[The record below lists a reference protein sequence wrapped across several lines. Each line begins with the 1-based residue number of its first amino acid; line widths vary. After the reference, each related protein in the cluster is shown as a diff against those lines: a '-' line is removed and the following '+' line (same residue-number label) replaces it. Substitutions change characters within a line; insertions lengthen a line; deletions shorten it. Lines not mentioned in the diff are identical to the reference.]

1 MLWKD
6 NLVFMPLIEDNFT
19 SDTHNSEFHKQVD
32 VREGNHQEK
41 VTAKGKAGDTVLV
54 VNPSSSSGLTGKDWD
69 SLFVEIKNILGESA
83 EVAFTEKS
91 EDGAVLTRDFLRKGF
106 TRIVAIGGDGTL
118 NEVANGFFQE
128 SVGTNGNKS
137 NSKIISSDNNIFPSP
152 SKLEPINPNAEMG
165 IIAGG
170 TRNVL
175 AKALGLPEGII
186 ECVRTF
192 SLGKPK
198 TIDVISATVTNPEDH
213 STVNTRVFL
222 NAAEIGL
229 GAEIIDRSKKVRNVV
244 NSRIVSTIAGIVST
258 LPAYQSNECEISLDN
273 GQRKFKAKMTMTI
286 VANSKYLGGEFKAA
300 PKADMSDGKLD
311 LVILKDSGSLKMIDE
326 LVNMKDGDY
335 SEEDNIFYTQVKQVS
350 IASKERDVTVSI
362 DGEPIG
368 ILPATFEILPNALTI
383 RM

>member
-1 MLWKD
+1 
-6 NLVFMPLIEDNFT
+6 MPPLQDGFIT
-19 SDTHNSEFHKQVD
+19 SATGNSAADKKITANKRIHQRKVARKQID
-32 VREGNHQEK
+32 SE
-41 VTAKGKAGDTVLV
+41 TALV
-54 VNPSSSSGLTGKDWD
+54 VNPSSSSGVTGKDWD
-69 SLFVEIKNILGESA
+69 SLFVEIKEVLGENV
-83 EVAFTEKS
+83 EVGFTKKAGE
-91 EDGAVLTRDFLRKGF
+91 GTILTRNFLRTGF
-106 TRIVAIGGDGTL
+106 TKIAAIGGDGTL
-118 NEVANGFFQE
+118 NEVANGFFLE
-128 SVGTNGNKS
+128 SMSAKESQN
-137 NSKIISSDNNIFPSP
+137 NSKVSSSKFPLS
-152 SKLEPINPNAEMG
+152 SKLKPIKPDAEMG
-165 IIAGG
+165 VIAGG

-175 AKALGLPEGII
+175 AKSLGLPEEII
-186 ECVRTF
+186 ECVRRF

-222 NAAEIGL
+222 NAAEMGV

-258 LPAYQSNECEISLDN
+258 LPAYQSNECEVSLDN
-273 GQRKFKAKMTMTI
+273 GKRKFKANMTMTI
-286 VANSKYLGGEFKAA
+286 VANGQFLGGEFKAA

-326 LVNMKDGDY
+326 LVNMKEGDY

-350 IASKERDVTVSI
+350 IASKERDVTVAI

-368 ILPATFEILPNALTI
+368 ILPATFEIIPNALTI

>member
-1 MLWKD
+1 
-6 NLVFMPLIEDNFT
+6 MPLLQDGFIT
-19 SDTHNSEFHKQVD
+19 SATGNSAADK
-32 VREGNHQEK
+32 K
-41 VTAKGKAGDTVLV
+41 VTANKRIHQKKVARKQIDSETALV
-54 VNPSSSSGLTGKDWD
+54 VNPSSSSGVTGKDWD
-69 SLFVEIKNILGESA
+69 SLFVDIKQVLGEDV
-83 EVAFTEKS
+83 EVAFTKKAG
-91 EDGAVLTRDFLRKGF
+91 DGTVLTRDFLRKGF
-106 TRIVAIGGDGTL
+106 TKIAAIGGDGTL
-118 NEVANGFFQE
+118 NEVANGFFLE
-128 SVGTNGNKS
+128 SMSTKESQN
-137 NSKIISSDNNIFPSP
+137 NSKVSSSSSSKFPLS
-152 SKLEPINPNAEMG
+152 SKLKPIKPDAEMG
-165 IIAGG
+165 VIAGG

-175 AKALGLPEGII
+175 AKSLGLPEEII
-186 ECVRTF
+186 ECVRRF

-222 NAAEIGL
+222 NAAEMGV

-258 LPAYQSNECEISLDN
+258 LPAYQSNECEVSLDN
-273 GQRKFKAKMTMTI
+273 GKRKFKANMTMTI
-286 VANSKYLGGEFKAA
+286 VANGQFLGGEFKAA

-326 LVNMKDGDY
+326 LVNMKEGDY

-350 IASKERDVTVSI
+350 IASKERDVTVAI

-368 ILPATFEILPNALTI
+368 VLPATFEIIPNALTI